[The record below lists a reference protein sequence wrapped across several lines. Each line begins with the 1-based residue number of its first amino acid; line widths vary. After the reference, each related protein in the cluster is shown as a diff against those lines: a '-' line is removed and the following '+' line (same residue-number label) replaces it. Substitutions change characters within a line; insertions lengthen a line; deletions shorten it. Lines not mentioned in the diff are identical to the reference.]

1 MGMSMDAL
9 RLLWVDLCSQSPA
22 HGLFQL
28 VPTKHDAVKVDR
40 LRCIVD
46 AVHEVRPR
54 FACIE
59 FDYPDVTRLQAV
71 PILKGTFPKLPLL
84 MFTEYHSE
92 ALAIWA
98 FRSGVW
104 DYRVK
109 PITRGTLARSI
120 EVLVAHIESQ
130 RQDRPPA
137 PWLPADLIEPAGHLQ
152 RPPSTSHKTATAVAY
167 IAQHFEQDLTR
178 DALADL
184 SHVSPSEFSRTFRRE
199 QGTTFKHFLLQYRIA
214 KARDFLA
221 EPQMTISRAAYAAGF
236 SDASYFSR
244 VFRQLAGVTA
254 SEYQRRV
261 RPPTV
266 HSDTPA

>member
-1 MGMSMDAL
+1 MDAF

-28 VPTKHDAVKVDR
+28 VPTKHDAVRVNR
-40 LRCIVD
+40 LGCIVD
-46 AVHEVRPR
+46 AVHQVRPGL
-54 FACIE
+54 ACIE
-59 FDYPDVTRLQAV
+59 FDYPDVTRLQA
-71 PILKGTFPKLPLL
+71 ISMLKGTFPELPLL

-92 ALAIWA
+92 ALAAWA
-98 FRSGVW
+98 FRSGVC

-109 PITRGTLARSI
+109 PIPRETLARCI
-120 EVLVAHIESQ
+120 EMLLANGGS
-130 RQDRPPA
+130 RRRDRLSGS
-137 PWLPADLIEPAGHLQ
+137 WLPPDLIEPAGHLQ
-152 RPPSTSHKTATAVAY
+152 RPPSTSHKTGTAIAY
-167 IAQHFEQDLTR
+167 IAQHFEQDLKR

-184 SHVSPSEFSRTFRRE
+184 SHVSPSEFSRAFRRE

-221 EPQMTISRAAYAAGF
+221 EPQMTISQAAYAAGF

-254 SEYQRRV
+254 SEYQRRA
-261 RPPTV
+261 RL
-266 HSDTPA
+266 PASPSGVTA